1 MNFLARVITK
11 RSIKEVLKVIET
23 YFLGPTNDLI
33 FGSISPLVLGGVG
46 IPRLTLPSERKP
58 TKNIVVFFVFEQ
70 TKTSAMARPG
80 GCCCSRAPA
89 GRTRPTTA
97 SVLYPIHIKRFR
109 VKKIYKGTHAFKLD
123 SNTHFDDD
131 DVSS

>member
-1 MNFLARVITK
+1 MILHDPTGSLTPHKIPGRGTQKIQK
-11 RSIKEVLKVIET
+11 RGRSEAK
-23 YFLGPTNDLI
+23 N
-33 FGSISPLVLGGVG
+33 
-46 IPRLTLPSERKP
+46 LTLPSERKP

>member
-46 IPRLTLPSERKP
+46 IPRLSQKLQVTLSIRDEP
-58 TKNIVVFFVFEQ
+58 
-70 TKTSAMARPG
+70 
-80 GCCCSRAPA
+80 C
-89 GRTRPTTA
+89 
-97 SVLYPIHIKRFR
+97 
-109 VKKIYKGTHAFKLD
+109 
-123 SNTHFDDD
+123 
-131 DVSS
+131 

>member
-46 IPRLTLPSERKP
+46 IPAL
-58 TKNIVVFFVFEQ
+58 
-70 TKTSAMARPG
+70 G
-80 GCCCSRAPA
+80 
-89 GRTRPTTA
+89 
-97 SVLYPIHIKRFR
+97 PISPNF
-109 VKKIYKGTHAFKLD
+109 
-123 SNTHFDDD
+123 
-131 DVSS
+131 

>member
-46 IPRLTLPSERKP
+46 IPRFDSPRSEALGVRFVRVDSHDRKALD
-58 TKNIVVFFVFEQ
+58 V
-70 TKTSAMARPG
+70 ARAG
-80 GCCCSRAPA
+80 G
-89 GRTRPTTA
+89 
-97 SVLYPIHIKRFR
+97 K
-109 VKKIYKGTHAFKLD
+109 
-123 SNTHFDDD
+123 
-131 DVSS
+131 

>member
-46 IPRLTLPSERKP
+46 IPR
-58 TKNIVVFFVFEQ
+58 V
-70 TKTSAMARPG
+70 RPAD
-80 GCCCSRAPA
+80 SP
-89 GRTRPTTA
+89 
-97 SVLYPIHIKRFR
+97 SVLARATVLVPPM
-109 VKKIYKGTHAFKLD
+109 
-123 SNTHFDDD
+123 
-131 DVSS
+131 

>member
-46 IPRLTLPSERKP
+46 IPRV
-58 TKNIVVFFVFEQ
+58 I
-70 TKTSAMARPG
+70 
-80 GCCCSRAPA
+80 
-89 GRTRPTTA
+89 TA
-97 SVLYPIHIKRFR
+97 SYPVPPVFR
-109 VKKIYKGTHAFKLD
+109 GAD
-123 SNTHFDDD
+123 RA
-131 DVSS
+131 

>member
-46 IPRLTLPSERKP
+46 IPRLIRVMAYLPESLFRGSRQGLSLLSTKQVGNVQP
-58 TKNIVVFFVFEQ
+58 KNIP
-70 TKTSAMARPG
+70 S
-80 GCCCSRAPA
+80 
-89 GRTRPTTA
+89 
-97 SVLYPIHIKRFR
+97 SVA
-109 VKKIYKGTHAFKLD
+109 KKYMQG
-123 SNTHFDDD
+123 
-131 DVSS
+131 